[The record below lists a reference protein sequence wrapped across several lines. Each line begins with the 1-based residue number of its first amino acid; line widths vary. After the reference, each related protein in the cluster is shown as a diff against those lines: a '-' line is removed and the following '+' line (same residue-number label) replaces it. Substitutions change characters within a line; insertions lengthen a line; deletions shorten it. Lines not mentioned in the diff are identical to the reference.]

1 METRSLPNLR
11 SQRPSNEAEL
21 IDQVNS
27 AISTATPVFAHGSRT
42 KANMGPWPSPADV
55 PEGIALSMES
65 INGIIDYEPAD
76 MVVTVSAGMR
86 LSELQRILGEHRQWL
101 PVDPPFEDATIGG
114 ILATASCGPRR
125 QFYGTLKDHIL
136 GMRVLGPRGAI
147 TKSGG
152 RVVKN
157 VAGFDLH
164 RLHIGAFGTLGII
177 VDASFKVNAI
187 TERSAASVVSFD
199 DCEKAHAF
207 LLEVGQSALRPAA
220 LDLIVGEDVQRL
232 SSLDPN
238 FSFLANSRC
247 VAIVGA
253 EGTDAFVARHK
264 RDLDRM
270 TPTTAT
276 AQWLEDA
283 KPLWASLCRVPSQR
297 KAAAV
302 CRLGSKPHDLPA
314 LLSGLARALGLHIH
328 VGIGVAR
335 IIFDDT
341 NSAKQITEV
350 VTELS
355 IRAAAVGGYAVM
367 ESAPLEKANRSSLPF
382 FNAALAASSS
392 AQLCAQLRQTWDPK
406 NLFHRNRASA

>member
-1 METRSLPNLR
+1 MESHALPNLR

-21 IDQVNS
+21 VEQINA
-27 AISTATPVFAHGSRT
+27 AISTATPVFAHGGRT
-42 KANMGPWPSPADV
+42 KNNMGPWPSAVDAPQ
-55 PEGIALSMES
+55 GIALSMES

-86 LSELQRILGEHRQWL
+86 LTELQRILGKHRQWL

-114 ILATASCGPRR
+114 ILATGSAGPRR
-125 QFYGTLKDHIL
+125 QFYGSLKDHIL

-199 DCEKAHAF
+199 EHEKAHAF
-207 LLEVGQSALRPAA
+207 LLEVAQSSLRPVA
-220 LDLIVGEDVQRL
+220 LELIYGDDVRRL
-232 SSLDPN
+232 ASLDPK
-238 FSFLANSRC
+238 FSFLENSRC

-264 RDLDRM
+264 RDLARM
-270 TPTTAT
+270 TPTAAS
-276 AQWLEDA
+276 AQWFEDA
-283 KPLWASLCRVPSQR
+283 QPLWASLCRVPSQR
-297 KAAAV
+297 PSDAV
-302 CRLGSKPHDLPA
+302 CRLGSKPHHLPA
-314 LLSGLARALGLHIH
+314 LLSGLSKDLGLHIH

-335 IIFDDT
+335 IVFD
-341 NSAKQITEV
+341 SAKTAQQMTAV
-350 VTELS
+350 VQDLS
-355 IRAAAVGGYAVM
+355 IRAAALGGYAVM
-367 ESAPLEKANRSSLPF
+367 ESAPIELANRSLLPF
-382 FNAALAASSS
+382 SNAALAASSS
-392 AQLCAQLRQTWDPK
+392 TQLCAQLRQTWDPK
-406 NLFHRNRASA
+406 HLFHRNRACA